1 MDPGMRASQPH
12 VTDLTACMFSG
23 RYSQPGKSRNCPPLR
38 AGSCDGAGVVMRY
51 IDEYRDARIARQLA
65 NQIAQRTTKSW
76 VLMEI
81 CGGQTHTIM
90 RYGLD
95 ELLPRNIE
103 LVHGPGCP
111 VCVTPLE
118 TIDKAIALALRPDV
132 ILVSYGDML
141 RVPGSNSDLFR
152 AKAQGAGVRI
162 AYSPTE
168 ALKIARA
175 NPDRKVVFLAIGFET
190 TAPPNAMAAWQA
202 KREGLTNFS
211 MLVSHVLVPPAI
223 RALMA
228 SPENRVQGFIAP
240 GHVCTVMGYQEY
252 ESLVRDFDVPI
263 VVGGFE
269 PVDILQAVLMLVDQ
283 LEAGE
288 ARVENQYVRSVT
300 YAGNLPAQQVMQEV
314 FEIADQKW
322 RGIGSIPRSGLRLR
336 AEYAAYDANKV
347 FDLELITADEPA
359 ECQSALVLQGMRK
372 PTDCPAFAMRCTP
385 ENPLGAP
392 MVSSEGACA
401 AYYQYRRHTT
411 AGRCL

>member
-1 MDPGMRASQPH
+1 M
-12 VTDLTACMFSG
+12 
-23 RYSQPGKSRNCPPLR
+23 K
-38 AGSCDGAGVVMRY
+38 Y
-51 IDEYRDARIARQLA
+51 IDEYRDERVARALA
-65 NQIAQRTTKSW
+65 GEIAQRTTRPW

-95 ELLPRNIE
+95 ELLPRSLE

-118 TIDKAIALALRPDV
+118 TIDKAIELASRPDV

-141 RVPGSNSDLFR
+141 RVPGSRSDLFR
-152 AKAQGAGVRI
+152 ARALGGDVRI

-168 ALKIARA
+168 AVKIARA
-175 NPDRKVVFLAIGFET
+175 NADHKVVFLAIGFET
-190 TAPPNAMAAWQA
+190 TAPANAMAAWQA

-223 RALMA
+223 RALMV
-228 SPENRVQGFIAP
+228 SRENRVQGFIAP
-240 GHVCTVMGYQEY
+240 GHVCTVMGCADY
-252 ESLVRDFDVPI
+252 EALVRDFCVPI

-269 PVDILQAVLMLVDQ
+269 PVDLLEAVLMLVKQ
-283 LEAGE
+283 LEAGQ
-288 ARVENQYVRSVT
+288 AKLENQYARSVS
-300 YAGNLPAQQVMQEV
+300 YQGNLPAQQVMKEV

-322 RGIGSIPRSGLRLR
+322 RGIGMIPRSGLRLR
-336 AEYAAYDANKV
+336 EEYAAHDADRV
-347 FDLELITADEPA
+347 FDLAALSADEPA
-359 ECQSALVLQGMRK
+359 ECISAQVLQGRK
-372 PTDCPAFAMRCTP
+372 RPTDCAAFGMRCTP

-401 AYYQYRRHTT
+401 AYYRYRRHAV
-411 AGRCL
+411 AG